1 MKMKTK
7 IIAVFVALMC
17 VMPILSKPIRL
28 RTKGTIQRGCLRMP
42 SIIRVEADYECD
54 VITVNIQRYTG
65 VAYVYIYDVN
75 GNVVGAILTDIDVD
89 GTFTIDVG
97 NLKGGIY
104 TINVVL
110 TNETYEGTF
119 EVLE

>member
-1 MKMKTK
+1 
-7 IIAVFVALMC
+7 
-17 VMPILSKPIRL
+17 
-28 RTKGTIQRGCLRMP
+28 MP